1 MSRKLRNTFIVLGGI
16 LVLAVIISL
25 PPVWIHIG
33 WRLDNAILVVSRWIN
48 PPENVIFV
56 PSGGSTVTPAV
67 PTETPFPT
75 STPEIQPTPTITPT
89 SLPPFVQLTGVKFV
103 HQHEKWNYCA
113 PSNLSM
119 VLSYWESPPPSRDT
133 IAHVVKPWDEDKN
146 VMPYELQDY
155 VNNYTDNKLQA
166 LVRVG
171 GNLQILKN
179 LLANGFV
186 VLVEKGVTT
195 FRDTTTGKLAWMGH
209 YNTVLGYDDS
219 TQQVI
224 VDDSFIGQV
233 DNPGLG
239 INLRIPY
246 SEFIDQ
252 WRDFDYI
259 FLVVYPPEKQNDVLN
274 AIGIL
279 ADETSAFQEAARVA
293 EEETKTQSGLELY
306 MAWFNLG
313 TSRYKLQDYQGA
325 ADAYDQAFLI
335 YPTIP
340 DEQRPWR
347 MLWYQTGPYFAYYY
361 TVRYNE
367 LVTLATQTIDS
378 TPKPYLE
385 ESFYWRAM
393 AELELGEQS
402 KAVEDLNT
410 AYKYHPGF
418 PPVVDLMQ
426 QLGIPTPTP

>member
-16 LVLAVIISL
+16 LVLGVIISL

-48 PPENVIFV
+48 PPENVVFV
-56 PSGGSTVTPAV
+56 PSGGNTVTPGQ
-67 PTETPFPT
+67 PTETPLPT
-75 STPEIQPTPTITPT
+75 STPEILPTPTITPT
-89 SLPPFVQLTGVKFV
+89 PLPSGVQLSGVKFV
-103 HQHEKWNYCA
+103 HQHDKWNYCA

-119 VLSYWESPPPSRDT
+119 VLSYWGVWATRDT

-146 VMPYELQDY
+146 VMPYELQNY
-155 VNNYTDNKLQA
+155 VENYTDLKA

-179 LLANGFV
+179 LLANNFV

-195 FRDTTTGKLAWMGH
+195 FRDTVTGKLAWMGH
-209 YNTVLGYDDS
+209 YNTVLGYDDN
-219 TQQVI
+219 TQSVI
-224 VDDSFIGQV
+224 VDDSYIGTP
-233 DNPGLG
+233 DNPNLG
-239 INLRIPY
+239 INLHIPY

-259 FLVVYPPEKQNDVLN
+259 FMVVYPPEKENDVLN

-279 ADETSAFQEAARVA
+279 ADENAAFQEAARVA

-313 TSRYKLQDYQGA
+313 TSRYQLLDYQGA
-325 ADAYDQAFLI
+325 GDAYDQAFLVNG
-335 YPTIP
+335 TLP

-347 MLWYQTGPYFAYYY
+347 MMWYQTGPYFAYYY
-361 TVRYNE
+361 TGRYAD
-367 LVTLATQTIDS
+367 VIDLANKTIAS

-393 AELELGEQS
+393 AELMLGEQS
-402 KAVEDLNT
+402 KAIDDVNT

-426 QLGIPTPTP
+426 QLGIPTPAP

>member
-1 MSRKLRNTFIVLGGI
+1 MSRKLKGIFIVLGGI

-48 PPENVIFV
+48 PPENVVFV
-56 PSGGSTVTPAV
+56 PSGGSTATPSL
-67 PTETPFPT
+67 PTETPLPT
-75 STPEIQPTPTITPT
+75 STPEIPPNPTITPT
-89 SLPPFVQLTGVKFV
+89 PLPSGVQLSGVKYV
-103 HQHEKWNYCA
+103 QQHGYWNYCA
-113 PSNLSM
+113 PANLSM
-119 VLSYWESPPPSRDT
+119 VLSYWKVRATITT
-133 IAHVVKPWDEDKN
+133 IAHVVKPFDEDKN

-155 VNNYTDNKLQA
+155 VDNHTDLKA

-179 LLANGFV
+179 LLANNFV

-195 FRDTTTGKLAWMGH
+195 FHDTATGKLAWMGH
-209 YNTVLGYDDS
+209 YNTVVGYDDS
-219 TQQVI
+219 TQEVI
-224 VDDSFIGQV
+224 VDDSYIGTA
-233 DNPGLG
+233 DNPSLG
-239 INLRIPY
+239 TNLHISY

-259 FLVVYPPEKQNDVLN
+259 FLVVYPPEKENDVLN

-279 ADETSAFQEAARVA
+279 ADETAAFQEAARVA

-313 TSRYKLQDYQGA
+313 TSRYQLYDYQGA

-361 TVRYNE
+361 TERYKE
-367 LVTLATQTIDS
+367 LVTLATQTLDFAVN
-378 TPKPYLE
+378 KPYLE
-385 ESFYWRAM
+385 ESWYWRAM
-393 AELELGEQS
+393 AEWKLGDQTAATADFNQS
-402 KAVEDLNT
+402 LV
-410 AYKYHPGF
+410 YHPNF
-418 PPVVDLMQ
+418 QPSVEMMQ
-426 QLGIPTPTP
+426 TYGIPIP

>member
-75 STPEIQPTPTITPT
+75 STPEIQPTPTIIPT

-119 VLSYWESPPPSRDT
+119 VLSYWEVWATRDT

-146 VMPYELQDY
+146 VMPYELQYY
-155 VNNYTDNKLQA
+155 VENYTDLKA

-179 LLANGFV
+179 LLANNFV

-195 FRDTTTGKLAWMGH
+195 FRDTTTGKFAWMGH
-209 YNTVLGYDDS
+209 YNTVLGYDDN
-219 TQQVI
+219 TQSVI
-224 VDDSFIGQV
+224 VDDSYIGTV

-239 INLRIPY
+239 INLHIPY

-259 FLVVYPPEKQNDVLN
+259 FMVVYPPEKQNDVLN
-274 AIGIL
+274 AIGVL
-279 ADETSAFQEAARVA
+279 ADETAAFQEAARIA

-313 TSRYKLQDYQGA
+313 TSRVKLQDYQGA

>member
-33 WRLDNAILVVSRWIN
+33 WRVDNAILVVSRWIN

-56 PSGGSTVTPAV
+56 PSGGSIATPAV

-75 STPEIQPTPTITPT
+75 STPEIPPTPTITPT
-89 SLPPFVQLTGVKFV
+89 PFPSGVQLSGVKFV
-103 HQHEKWNYCA
+103 HQHDKWNYCA

-119 VLSYWESPPPSRDT
+119 VLSYWGVWATRDT

-195 FRDTTTGKLAWMGH
+195 FRDTTTGKFAWMGH
-209 YNTVLGYDDS
+209 YNTVLGYDNN
-219 TQQVI
+219 TQEVI
-224 VDDSFIGQV
+224 VDDSYIGTV

-239 INLRIPY
+239 INLHISY

-293 EEETKTQSGLELY
+293 EEETKTQSGLELF

-313 TSRYKLQDYQGA
+313 TSRKDLLDYQGA
-325 ADAYDQAFLI
+325 ADAYDQAYRV
-335 YPTIP
+335 YPDISE
-340 DEQRPWR
+340 DLRPWR

-361 TVRYNE
+361 TGRYND
-367 LVTLATQTIDS
+367 VIQLADTTIAS

-426 QLGIPTPTP
+426 QLGIPIPTP